1 MKKIDL
7 KIGLKKFSKDQIQ
20 KMLLSGIGFFILLYV
35 YFSFFL
41 GPLNRSHDSM
51 LVTIADLQN
60 KMGNSKNELLKVK
73 NLERQASA
81 ATERFAALQAL
92 SPEGAPI
99 AWFPPRIKGFFANQN
114 IDKANA
120 RLDTSVAFPQP
131 ELSEWVNDSWTIE
144 IPETDFATV
153 GTAIAKLE
161 NTEPLITV
169 KKLTFRASAA
179 EPQYQQVTMALA
191 TTLVKR

>member
-7 KIGLKKFSKDQIQ
+7 KKFKKDQIQ
-20 KMLLSGIGFFILLYV
+20 KMALSVIGFFILLYV

-41 GPLNRSHDSM
+41 GPLNRSRNSM
-51 LVTIADLQN
+51 LATIAGLQN
-60 KMGNSKNELLKVK
+60 KMASSKNELLKVK
-73 NLERQASA
+73 NLEQQASA
-81 ATERFAALQAL
+81 ATSHFAALKAL

-99 AWFPPRIKGFFANQN
+99 AWFPPRIKGFFANEH

-120 RLDTSVAFPQP
+120 RLDSSEGFSQP
-131 ELSEWVNDSWTIE
+131 ELSGWINNTWTID
-144 IPETDFATV
+144 IPETDFATL

-161 NTEPLITV
+161 NTEPLVAIM
-169 KKLTFRASAA
+169 KLSIHASAA